1 MITPEIVGGMEG
13 EKRLKIVFVLRPVS
27 TQFCS
32 MGQSREWG
40 KGRLN
45 IKQIRDDR
53 YLYLSTLVSPD
64 CIPNGVTQ
72 LGIRVRMNR
81 LAFEVFNHNCIE
93 F

>member
-1 MITPEIVGGMEG
+1 MITPEIVGGVEG

-64 CIPNGVTQ
+64 WIPNGVTQ
-72 LGIRVRMNR
+72 LGDQSKDEQ
-81 LAFEVFNHNCIE
+81 ACF
-93 F
+93 

>member
-1 MITPEIVGGMEG
+1 MITPEIVGGIEG
-13 EKRLKIVFVLRPVS
+13 EKRLKIVFGLRPVS

-64 CIPNGVTQ
+64 WIPNGVTQ
-72 LGIRVRMNR
+72 LGDQSKDEQ
-81 LAFEVFNHNCIE
+81 ACF
-93 F
+93 